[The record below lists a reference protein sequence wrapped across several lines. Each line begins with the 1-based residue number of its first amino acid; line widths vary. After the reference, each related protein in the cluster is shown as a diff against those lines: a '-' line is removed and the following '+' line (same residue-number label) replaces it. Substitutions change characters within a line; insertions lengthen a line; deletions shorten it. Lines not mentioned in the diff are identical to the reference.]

1 MWSMRT
7 IALLVLASMT
17 SCAPTLVLLQNHRG
31 EIVRCEPPNG
41 PYDGVIRQNQAMEA
55 CIRQYESAGY
65 IRLDGEKAEMGPA
78 VAAGSLKACYAALR
92 LYQLTESILEHT

>member
-1 MWSMRT
+1 MWPMRM
-7 IALLVLASMT
+7 IALLVLALMT

-65 IRLDGEKAEMGPA
+65 IRLDGEK
-78 VAAGSLKACYAALR
+78 
-92 LYQLTESILEHT
+92 Q